1 MASVRSSTVIGS
13 LSPLDLPIKIL
24 FCDFAEQ
31 RDTSTYLH
39 TKFARGQGADLA
51 RGFFA
56 LPHLARPLCIP
67 TRAPTTLQTRTID
80 PGSCRRSVA
89 IPRLPRGMPV
99 PGVRHGAG
107 ARGCGAEAW
116 MSELSKPRAHER
128 SLIRTRTADGRIPAK
143 LGGQVPAQP
152 QTHAVPVERGP
163 N

>member
-1 MASVRSSTVIGS
+1 M
-13 LSPLDLPIKIL
+13 
-24 FCDFAEQ
+24 
-31 RDTSTYLH
+31 
-39 TKFARGQGADLA
+39 
-51 RGFFA
+51 
-56 LPHLARPLCIP
+56 
-67 TRAPTTLQTRTID
+67 
-80 PGSCRRSVA
+80 
-89 IPRLPRGMPV
+89 

-163 N
+163 NSGNVRRVNAYAISLDPVAVAFPNRQVSGDAIDRSWYALASTLGAQAHERNGRLRSEAEGQDV